1 MTVLRFELLH
11 QKAVNEGVKFLLEN
25 GADVNGRCNPHGNA
39 LCAASSE
46 GHERIVRLLLEK
58 GADINAPGG
67 FYGNA
72 LYVTASDAMDRM
84 VRRILENG
92 ASVKAHGGE
101 PKFFH
106 RLL

>member
-1 MTVLRFELLH
+1 MRFELLH
-11 QKAVNEGVKFLLEN
+11 QKAGCERTVKFLLEN

-84 VRRILENG
+84 VRHFGKWRQCQ
-92 ASVKAHGGE
+92 STWW
-101 PKFFH
+101 
-106 RLL
+106 